1 MKKRRLE
8 NMLVATFIIIGIAF
22 LIVGTTVI
30 ESLKKNKENYLQ
42 TEGVIVDIDENQNVQ
57 VSYVVDEIEY
67 IGYLNS
73 YIITY
78 REGKTITIYY
88 DINDPTNI
96 SSDLDQAFLY
106 IWSGIG
112 LLFILISGGIVLSG
126 KLNEKKKQRLKQ
138 SGNIANAKYLCTEIN
153 KRYAINNKHPYNVI
167 CELDSS
173 IDGKTHILKSEN
185 IWFDP
190 KNIIEDRNI
199 TTFRVYYNINN
210 LKQYYIDIDI
220 LFDKNIF

>member
-1 MKKRRLE
+1 MKKRRPE
-8 NMLVATFIIIGIAF
+8 NMLVAIFIIIGIVF
-22 LIVGTTVI
+22 LIIGTVVI
-30 ESLKKNKENYLQ
+30 EFVKKNKENYLQ

-96 SSDLDQAFLY
+96 SSDLDHAFLY

-138 SGNIANAKYLCTEIN
+138 SGNIVNAKYLCTEIN